1 MNELGLGR
9 TAKAQNGDQKAWNVL
24 FRKYNRV
31 LLRLAFL
38 ILGSLDQARDVVQ
51 ETFIKLNQIKPKHFE
66 GKIKSYLMVIAHR
79 LALKEKNRLKPF
91 TKISEEH
98 LPQNTDLFI
107 DDQIKAETQH
117 QIYKTISE
125 LSDEHRD
132 ILILKFYGEL
142 SYEEISK
149 TLNIP
154 MGTVKSRIFYAV
166 KICKNKLQE
175 KRIL

>member
-1 MNELGLGR
+1 LNELGLGR

-66 GKIKSYLMVIAHR
+66 GKFKSYLMVIAHR

-107 DDQIKAETQH
+107 DDQRTSLLMIKSKQKRSIRFIKQYQNCPTN
-117 QIYKTISE
+117 I
-125 LSDEHRD
+125 
-132 ILILKFYGEL
+132 
-142 SYEEISK
+142 EI
-149 TLNIP
+149 
-154 MGTVKSRIFYAV
+154 F
-166 KICKNKLQE
+166 
-175 KRIL
+175 